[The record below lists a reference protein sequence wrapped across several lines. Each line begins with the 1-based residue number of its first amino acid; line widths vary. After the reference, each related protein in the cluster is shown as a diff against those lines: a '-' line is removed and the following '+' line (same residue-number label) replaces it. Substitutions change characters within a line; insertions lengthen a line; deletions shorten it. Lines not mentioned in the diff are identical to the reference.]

1 VAEGNRDSDLATAL
15 DALELEETLSQALA
29 TCAIC
34 YGLQN
39 NSAMRN
45 HYTRL
50 AVNNGYKEE
59 KINETIKALKK

>member
-1 VAEGNRDSDLATAL
+1 
-15 DALELEETLSQALA
+15 
-29 TCAIC
+29 
-34 YGLQN
+34 
-39 NSAMRN
+39 MRN